1 MGQTPQTYFAPGYT
15 RGSTSG
21 GTAQDYDAL
30 VYDITVKQRVKGVTI
45 NSGQGTLARGTVLG
59 IAAEGS
65 IASSKVSGFAG
76 GGSIGSLSFTP
87 AAESG
92 VYVVDCTSAALPA
105 TFSVTAPS
113 GENLGT
119 ATAGTAYSAYG
130 VGFTITA
137 SGTAFAVGDTFDVTV
152 PVLTGQ
158 ANIVNSA
165 NSDGSQYADCILCDT
180 VVTGTGSAVVAE
192 AYTAGSF
199 NRQALI
205 FGGTDTYAT
214 VVSGDSKTHEAHLR
228 LNGIFLSDKIAY
240 VQNPNV

>member
-1 MGQTPQTYFAPGYT
+1 MGQAPITNFTPGYT

-30 VYDITVKQRVKGVTI
+30 IYDITVKQRVKGVTI
-45 NSGQGTLARGTVLG
+45 NGGQGVLARGTVLG

-65 IASSKVSGFAG
+65 IASSKASGFVG
-76 GGSIGSLSFTP
+76 GGSIGSMSFTP

-92 VYVVDCTSAALPA
+92 VYAIACTTAAT

-113 GENLGT
+113 GELLGYATVGT
-119 ATAGTAYSAYG
+119 AFSANG
-130 VGFTITA
+130 LGLTITA

-158 ANIVNSA
+158 ASIVNSA
-165 NSDGSQYADCILCDT
+165 NTDGSQYADCILTDT
-180 VVTGTGSAVVAE
+180 VNTTSGPVVAE
-192 AYTAGSF
+192 AYEAGSF

-214 VVSGDSKTHEAHLR
+214 IVAGDGKSHENHLR
-228 LNGIFLSDKIAY
+228 INGIFLSDKMVY
-240 VQNPNV
+240 SQNPNV